1 MPFGETLSGFFYNE
15 YQRFMKGLDN
25 LTLAERE
32 GLFKSS
38 RRQLRDASKPRLV
51 EIPGWDDVV
60 HLGPRLPVT
69 DEQRTEYWKAFQ
81 DKRAPNLGLDVVQE
95 IERRRARAE
104 AFARSPLDPYSQ
116 AYGEVHTALDNVQ
129 DFMGT
134 LSILGHLVLKY
145 GSKIGLRFIPG
156 LGAAV
161 LAADV
166 LTWSMF
172 FAQLAFPAWQYF
184 CNGPRAAMRA
194 GLGTFLTH
202 RAFKGGS
209 GILARAATGGLSI
222 ALRRPISADAV
233 NTVIRAALV
242 IPQTTDNLFGY
253 GLSLGPIVGVTI
265 GSSYALEAR
274 SRGVPVEVRFTPSAE
289 HFWPHVRPRL
299 RDAATSSLYDGM
311 AAAAVFEQ
319 AALLLDSRSGAT
331 DQERLLTVAALLGA
345 VGVLAHDWSGTGWQ
359 RELPRLAAFKPAPAR
374 HAVDRVGWQEF
385 VAPGVKLPPPR
396 WPDTWGGEAFDTPAA
411 TSDLVAAVAA
421 GLDGLRK
428 SRTVLPERAFVNMAL
443 NEAVEALWLF
453 LTDDP
458 AAFRVSLA
466 PGWLALE
473 RMAAAGFIVH
483 PGADEVRVQAM
494 WNEARAKVENSK
506 HALMTQAEWKQL
518 ADAHQVD
525 YVVALPGELPET
537 PSSSEYVIRS
547 D

>member
-1 MPFGETLSGFFYNE
+1 MSFG
-15 YQRFMKGLDN
+15 K
-25 LTLAERE
+25 
-32 GLFKSS
+32 
-38 RRQLRDASKPRLV
+38 V
-51 EIPGWDDVV
+51 
-60 HLGPRLPVT
+60 
-69 DEQRTEYWKAFQ
+69 
-81 DKRAPNLGLDVVQE
+81 
-95 IERRRARAE
+95 
-104 AFARSPLDPYSQ
+104 
-116 AYGEVHTALDNVQ
+116 
-129 DFMGT
+129 
-134 LSILGHLVLKY
+134 
-145 GSKIGLRFIPG
+145 
-156 LGAAV
+156 
-161 LAADV
+161 
-166 LTWSMF
+166 
-172 FAQLAFPAWQYF
+172 AFPAGQYF
-184 CNGPRAAMRA
+184 WNGPRAGMRA

-311 AAAAVFEQ
+311 AAAAVF
-319 AALLLDSRSGAT
+319 
-331 DQERLLTVAALLGA
+331 
-345 VGVLAHDWSGTGWQ
+345 
-359 RELPRLAAFKPAPAR
+359 
-374 HAVDRVGWQEF
+374 
-385 VAPGVKLPPPR
+385 
-396 WPDTWGGEAFDTPAA
+396 
-411 TSDLVAAVAA
+411 
-421 GLDGLRK
+421 DGLRK